1 MQNKI
6 REASEYIK
14 TKCGNNF
21 SIGIILGTGLGGIVK
36 NIKLDLSL
44 DYSEIPDFPVST
56 VESHNGKLLFGK
68 LEGVRI
74 VAMQGRFHFYEGYSH
89 KRIIFPLYIFKN
101 LGVRYLIVSNAC
113 GCVNPHFKKTDL
125 MIITSHINLHF
136 TSPLIGFNSSG
147 LRLSGKFYSD
157 ELISLAE
164 QTAYQLGI
172 DIRKGV
178 YASVQ
183 GPNLETKS
191 EYRFIRKTNAD
202 VVGMSTI
209 PEIIAAHELGIKSLG
224 ISIVT
229 DEGFPDTVKVAKIED
244 ILEAA
249 SVAEPKLTRLI
260 TEIVKKINYNINN
273 NK

>member
-1 MQNKI
+1 MQNQI
-6 REASEYIK
+6 RDASEYIRK
-14 TKCGNNF
+14 KCGNHYK
-21 SIGIILGTGLGGIVK
+21 IGIILGTGLGGIVK

-68 LEGVRI
+68 LENVNI
-74 VAMQGRFHFYEGYSH
+74 VAMQGRFHFYEGYPH
-89 KRIIFPLYIFKN
+89 KRITFPLYILKN
-101 LGVRYLIVSNAC
+101 LGVEFLIVSNAC
-113 GCVNPHFKKTDL
+113 GCVNPQFKKTDL

-136 TSPLIGFNSSG
+136 TSPLIGFSSLNSRTSEE
-147 LRLSGKFYSD
+147 FYSG
-157 ELISLAE
+157 ELITLAE
-164 QTAYQLGI
+164 QTAYRIGI

-209 PEIIAAHELGIKSLG
+209 PEIIVAHKLGIKSLG

-229 DEGFPDTVKVAKIED
+229 DEGFPDTVKVAKLED

-260 TEIVKKINYNINN
+260 TEIVKEINRNIKNN
-273 NK
+273 